1 LVTLDQ
7 FLTMSFSIQNKCNT
21 LIKERDAVSTIMETK
36 IKVLVQSVAQSAGAV
51 VSSNPAIGKSQAGA
65 ALTKV
70 GCIDQI

>member
-1 LVTLDQ
+1 
-7 FLTMSFSIQNKCNT
+7 M
-21 LIKERDAVSTIMETK
+21 STIMESK

-70 GCIDQI
+70 GLINVLADVWSRYLYYSTCMYNSVSRT

>member
-1 LVTLDQ
+1 
-7 FLTMSFSIQNKCNT
+7 M
-21 LIKERDAVSTIMETK
+21 STIMESK

-70 GCIDQI
+70 GLINVLTDHSCI

>member
-1 LVTLDQ
+1 
-7 FLTMSFSIQNKCNT
+7 M
-21 LIKERDAVSTIMETK
+21 STIMESK

-70 GCIDQI
+70 GLLINELADHSCI